1 MEAPSVI
8 GMGIAFL
15 AIGGI
20 WSLLSKYKPDLSMFK
35 KYSREQ
41 FYRNQGAMV
50 TIAAVGVMLI
60 IMGAMELL
68 K

>member
-1 MEAPSVI
+1 MEAPSLI
-8 GMGIAFL
+8 GVGVGFL
-15 AIGGI
+15 AVGGI
-20 WSLLSKYKPDLSMFK
+20 WTLLSKYKPDLPMFK
-35 KYSREQ
+35 KYSKEQ

-50 TIAAVGVMLI
+50 TLAAVGVMLI